1 MGFLD
6 PAKLVFALSL
16 AALVL
21 IYLRARSRP
30 TIDVSSLMLFEEIPA
45 PVANSRVLR
54 VDLLF
59 WLETLALSALTLA
72 LAGLYVR
79 SAEPAGHHQ
88 RHALIFDLGAGMGA
102 FDGGVS
108 RLDVA
113 RRDALKMVARA
124 PAGDEFSVTG
134 YALEAQLRSGAT
146 ANRDKLR
153 EAIEGLQPYAVAAR
167 LAALRAALIRAH
179 DAHTI
184 DLFTDRITPNGIIE
198 DARTS
203 ARVNVHQLGAPLP
216 NLALVSLDPGVPR
229 STEGRCLVRNFSQR
243 PQQFELVID
252 LGGSELFHST
262 LIVEPRAEMVVPFG
276 PLQKGGLVH
285 ARIKTADALAA
296 DNERYALAPS
306 IAQAHA
312 LIVSPDAEVR
322 DDLARI
328 VLAVNPNFI
337 VNAYDFSQFQQSKR
351 PVRSFDLAILHD
363 VPDAG
368 FKALAKLFIFP
379 EPWLERSQ
387 PPPLVPAV
395 STVALT
401 EMREREGAGVLA
413 APVLLGP
420 ARVVALPGWMD
431 PVAQGAAAG
440 ERDSFPLAAIGRN
453 DSSEIGVITFDIRNH
468 LLLDP
473 DRMDALVMT
482 VDMIKALTAP
492 QDLKIVDAGTFVSL
506 STFASARVVAPD
518 GSVSALVPDGW
529 GRIRFRPLLAGRY
542 QVEAGGGTVEILAN
556 YYDAAESDLAASPGP
571 PNPERAVSA
580 NAGTPGEP
588 HPTPVSTW
596 LIALALAFVLAEST
610 ILMRRAM
617 SWGVRHV

>member
-45 PVANSRVLR
+45 PVAKSHVLR

-79 SAEPAGHHQ
+79 STEPAGHHQ

-102 FDGGVS
+102 IDGGVS
-108 RLDVA
+108 RLDA
-113 RRDALKMVARA
+113 AKRDALTMIARA

-134 YALEAQLRSGAT
+134 YALEAQLRSGET
-146 ANRDKLR
+146 ANKDKLR
-153 EAIEGLQPYAVAAR
+153 EAIEGLKPYALAAR

-184 DLFTDRITPNGIIE
+184 DLFTDRIAPGGIIE

-216 NLALVSLDPGVPR
+216 NLAIVSLDPGVPR
-229 STEGRCLVRNFSQR
+229 STAGRCLLRNFSQR

-252 LGGSELFHST
+252 LGGSEVFHST
-262 LIVEPRAEMVVPFG
+262 LIVEPRAEMVIPFG

-285 ARIKTADALAA
+285 ARIATADALTA

-312 LIVSPDAEVR
+312 LIVSPDAAVR

-328 VLAVNPNFI
+328 VLAVNPNFQ
-337 VNAYDFSQFQQSKR
+337 VNAYDFSQFQKGTR

-363 VPDAG
+363 VPDTG
-368 FKALAKLFIFP
+368 VKALAKLFIFP
-379 EPWLERSQ
+379 EPWLERSEPQ
-387 PPPLVPAV
+387 PLVPAV

-401 EMREREGAGVLA
+401 EMREREGVGVLA

-431 PVAQGAAAG
+431 PVAQGAGAG
-440 ERDSFPLAAIGRN
+440 DRDSFSLAAIGRN
-453 DSSEIGVITFDIRNH
+453 DSGDIGVITFDIRNH

-492 QDLKIVDAGTFVSL
+492 QDLKIVDAGTFVRL

-518 GSVSALVPDGW
+518 GSVSALVPDEW

-542 QVEAGGGTVEILAN
+542 KVEAAGGTVEILAN
-556 YYDAAESDLAASPGP
+556 YYDAAESDLAASAGP
-571 PNPERAVSA
+571 PNPERAA
-580 NAGTPGEP
+580 NANSGAPGEP
-588 HPTPVSTW
+588 HPTPISTW
-596 LIALALAFVLAEST
+596 LIALALALVLAEST
-610 ILMRRAM
+610 ILMRRSM